1 MKMLTLVAAAVF
13 GTLLGVIANPTKAAE
28 IVTLEARSGRLLHS
42 GLYPAYYVF
51 LNGMDPA
58 TTRANWIDKPYKAV
72 LDIKEG
78 PEKGESVVLE
88 LVPTTEAS
96 PNPEWCDTEGGD
108 QFGGGGVTCKPGSMS
123 KDQLRLRVRVL
134 RADDLPKTFSDRK
147 VAEYPNLPGRRE
159 NEILGPLRM
168 QILMSD

>member
-1 MKMLTLVAAAVF
+1 MKIRRLVAAAVF
-13 GTLLGVIANPTKAAE
+13 GTLLGVISQPIEAAE
-28 IVTLEARSGRLLHS
+28 VVTLEATSGRLLHS

-51 LNGMDPA
+51 LDGVDPA

-88 LVPTTEAS
+88 LVPTSAAS

-108 QFGGGGVTCKPGSMS
+108 QFSGGGVTCKPASMS
-123 KDQLRLRVRVL
+123 KDQLRIRVRVL
-134 RADDLPKTFSDRK
+134 RADDLPKTFGDRK

-159 NEILGPLRM
+159 NEILGPLRL
-168 QILMSD
+168 QVLTSD